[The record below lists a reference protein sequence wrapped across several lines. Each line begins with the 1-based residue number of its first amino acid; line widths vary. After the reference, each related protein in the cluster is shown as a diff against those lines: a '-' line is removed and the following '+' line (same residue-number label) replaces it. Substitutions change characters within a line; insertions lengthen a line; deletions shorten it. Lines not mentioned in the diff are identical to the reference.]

1 MKKIFNYFT
10 RFEITLW
17 VSSVLFITVSFL
29 LFDRS
34 NYLSFIAS
42 VVGATALIFNAK
54 GNPIGPFLFII
65 FGALYG
71 IISYSFAYYG
81 EMITY
86 MGMTV
91 PMAFISLIA
100 WLKNPYKNKKSEVEV
115 SGIKKK
121 EIWFL
126 IPVTIVVTVVFY
138 IILKEFGTANIVPS
152 TFSVTTSFVAV
163 YLTFRRS
170 PYFALIYAFND
181 IVLIVLWTLATFK
194 DVSYLSVI
202 ICFVMFL
209 FNDLYSFIN
218 WKRMQ
223 KRQAIGE

>member
-1 MKKIFNYFT
+1 MRRLFNYFT
-10 RFEITLW
+10 KFEIVLW
-17 VSSVLFITVSFL
+17 SCSVLFITVSFL
-29 LFDRS
+29 VFDRE
-34 NYLSFIAS
+34 NYLTLIAS
-42 VVGATALIFNAK
+42 LVGATALIFNAK
-54 GNPIGPFLFII
+54 GNPTGQFLFII

-71 IISYSFAYYG
+71 IISYGYAYYG
-81 EMITY
+81 EMVTY

-91 PMAFISLIA
+91 PMAFISLIS
-100 WLKNPYKNKKSEVEV
+100 WLKNPYKNRKSEVAV
-115 SGIKKK
+115 SGIKRK

-126 IPVTIVVTVVFY
+126 IPLTIAVTLLFY
-138 IILKEFGTANIVPS
+138 VILKEFGTANIVPS

-170 PYFALIYAFND
+170 PYFALVYALND
-181 IVLIVLWTLATFK
+181 IVLIVLWLLATI
-194 DVSYLSVI
+194 DDISYLSVI

-223 KRQAIGE
+223 KRQLNGD

>member
-1 MKKIFNYFT
+1 M
-10 RFEITLW
+10 
-17 VSSVLFITVSFL
+17 
-29 LFDRS
+29 
-34 NYLSFIAS
+34 
-42 VVGATALIFNAK
+42 
-54 GNPIGPFLFII
+54 FII

>member
-1 MKKIFNYFT
+1 MKKLFSYFT

-17 VSSVLFITVSFL
+17 VSSVLFITVAFL

-34 NYLSFIAS
+34 NCLSFIAS
-42 VVGATALIFNAK
+42 LVGATALIFNAK

>member
-1 MKKIFNYFT
+1 MKKLISYFT

-17 VSSVLFITVSFL
+17 VCSVLFITVSFM

-34 NYLSFIAS
+34 SYLSFIAS
-42 VVGATALIFNAK
+42 IVGATALIFNAK
-54 GNPIGPFLFII
+54 GNPLGQFLFII

-71 IISYSFAYYG
+71 IISYSYAYYG

-91 PMAFISLIA
+91 PMAFVALIS
-100 WLKNPYKNKKSEVEV
+100 WLKNPYKNKKSEVAV
-115 SGIKKK
+115 NGIKPK
-121 EIWFL
+121 EIIFL
-126 IPVTIVVTVVFY
+126 IPVTIVVTAVFY
-138 IILKEFGTANIVPS
+138 FILKEFGTANIVPS
-152 TFSVTTSFVAV
+152 TISITTSFIAV

-170 PYFALIYAFND
+170 PYFALVYALND
-181 IVLIVLWTLATFK
+181 IVLIILWTMATIT
-194 DVSYLSVI
+194 DISYLSVI
-202 ICFVMFL
+202 ICFIMFL

-223 KRQAIGE
+223 KRQLKGE

>member
-1 MKKIFNYFT
+1 MKKLFSYFT

-42 VVGATALIFNAK
+42 LVGATALIFNAK

-126 IPVTIVVTVVFY
+126 IPVTIVVTVLFY
-138 IILKEFGTANIVPS
+138 FILKEFGTANIVPS